1 MDAAARSQIAS
12 GVTGKRH
19 HVADIVH
26 YRAHGVAGG
35 YPSSSGETRLLGYAR
50 RVGGGAVTY
59 LALGHCHNSYARL
72 GRTAGGGSQQLAP
85 FREPRESEAFFELLS
100 NTIAWSTGT
109 TS

>member
-12 GVTGKRH
+12 GLRERGIAWPTSSTTALMSLP
-19 HVADIVH
+19 VAIPAPAE
-26 YRAHGVAGG
+26 R
-35 YPSSSGETRLLGYAR
+35 PRLLGYAR

-59 LALGHCHNSYARL
+59 LALGHCHNSYARM

-85 FREPRESEAFFELLS
+85 FREPWESEAFFDLLS
-100 NTIAWSTGT
+100 NTIAGSTGT